1 MNVLLTSCGLETD
14 ALRDA
19 FLAMLPHPP
28 ASTRALFIPTAA
40 NDPDAI
46 EVLPKCL
53 NDLLKCGI
61 PRENIAVYD
70 LYDAM
75 GSAVSAM
82 YDVIYLCGGSSA
94 YLLRRIRERGFE
106 KELADLI
113 ARGGVI
119 LGVSAGSRIFSNA
132 LPGNLGLLLCGLDVH
147 CGDQTRTPAGTYPKN
162 RQEKIRLG
170 NRQAILVGENNVTII
185 E

>member
-1 MNVLLTSCGLETD
+1 
-14 ALRDA
+14 
-19 FLAMLPHPP
+19 
-28 ASTRALFIPTAA
+28 
-40 NDPDAI
+40 
-46 EVLPKCL
+46 
-53 NDLLKCGI
+53 
-61 PRENIAVYD
+61 
-70 LYDAM
+70 
-75 GSAVSAM
+75 M

-132 LPGNLGLLLCGLDVH
+132 LPDNLGLLLCGLDVH
-147 CGDQTRTPAGTYPKN
+147 CEDQTRTPAGTYP
-162 RQEKIRLG
+162 RDWQEKIRLG